1 MISSVLALVTIFFTI
16 RGKCTHICL
25 KQLFFNHVRAT
36 IHTVVTDWDC
46 SILLQAGT
54 QQETIHLCFQIE
66 RSHWFHCRA
75 GRSHLGWK
83 MDIPC
88 CPALSHTL
96 LLVSFTAIHR
106 EKKDPCCRTS
116 HQRTVPWLIASV
128 ALSRFGATHGRLR
141 LSTCAVEVA
150 TASLFLQWHFDRL
163 MLFACQG
170 FTHCFLLPALISP
183 PPTAESPSSC
193 GVKGQREKAPCL
205 ISPNEAVVCRC

>member
-1 MISSVLALVTIFFTI
+1 MHPYLSEKSGF
-16 RGKCTHICL
+16 
-25 KQLFFNHVRAT
+25 FFNPVRAT
-36 IHTVVTDWDC
+36 VHTVVTDWDC

-66 RSHWFHCRA
+66 WSHWFHCRA
-75 GRSHLGWK
+75 GRSHLGRK

-88 CPALSHTL
+88 CLALSHAL
-96 LLVSFTAIHR
+96 LLVSFTAIQRER
-106 EKKDPCCRTS
+106 EKKKPCCWTS
-116 HQRTVPWLIASV
+116 HQRTVSWLTASA

-150 TASLFLQWHFDRL
+150 TASLFPQWHFDRP

-205 ISPNEAVVCRC
+205 ISQNEAVVFRW